1 MKKIIL
7 RTLEGTLIFVILLII
22 AAYMFLKF
30 YVVPQYRSIA
40 ENIVQSEMIA
50 DSDIVETKGIWSEHI
65 ETKIAAIPT
74 PTPEPTPTPAPKK
87 AESVPKKS
95 QVKGATAKERIMNT
109 ATQDEIS
116 AGAAILAK
124 VNLGKV
130 YQLQSEG
137 KTAELK
143 KYIKSVLTSA
153 EINKALALYAKYKHL
168 L

>member
-7 RTLEGTLIFVILLII
+7 RTLEGIVIFVILLTV

-30 YVVPQYRSIA
+30 YVVPKYSSVADDI
-40 ENIVQSEMIA
+40 IQSEMLTEA
-50 DSDIVETKGIWSEHI
+50 DITATKGIWSEHI
-65 ETKIAAIPT
+65 ETKIEAIPT
-74 PTPEPTPTPAPKK
+74 PTPEPTPTPVPKK
-87 AESVPKKS
+87 SGSVPKKS
-95 QVKGATAKERIMNT
+95 QVKGATAKERIMST